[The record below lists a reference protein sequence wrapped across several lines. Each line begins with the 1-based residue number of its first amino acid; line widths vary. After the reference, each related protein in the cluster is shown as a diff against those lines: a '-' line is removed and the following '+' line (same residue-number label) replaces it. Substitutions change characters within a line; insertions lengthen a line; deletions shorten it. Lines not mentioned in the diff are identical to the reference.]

1 MRGLLLNSSGDLE
14 LDQFKNL
21 KMIEG
26 AEEIKQ
32 QIRNILLTNRGE
44 WFLNL
49 NFGTPWMQLFRNEI
63 TKEELE
69 QELIT
74 IIEDI
79 EGVDTVEVSFELDR
93 ETRKIDIGLKVY
105 LENGET
111 FDLTEEVG

>member
-1 MRGLLLNSSGDLE
+1 MRSLLLNASGDIE

-63 TKEELE
+63 TKEDLE

-79 EGVDTVEVSFELDR
+79 EGVEKVEVSFKLDR
-93 ETRKIDIGLKVY
+93 EIRKNDIELEVY

-111 FDLTEEVG
+111 FNLAEEVG